1 MGVPLLVTTNG
12 GFTYWPE
19 IIEEGDFP
27 SNCDCCSNENGSSG
41 ATDEMAA
48 VDRRKTGE
56 EDKEMSDL
64 ILMEKSLA
72 EFAVKAREKFK
83 QGIEEH
89 NPNGDKGL
97 LRMSLNQKLTA
108 IREEIIDLWFYVA
121 AIEAATSGKDV
132 E

>member
-27 SNCDCCSNENGSSG
+27 TNCDCCSNENGSSG

-48 VDRRKTGE
+48 VDRRETGE

-121 AIEAATSGKDV
+121 AIEAATNEKDAK
-132 E
+132 

>member
-1 MGVPLLVTTNG
+1 M
-12 GFTYWPE
+12 
-19 IIEEGDFP
+19 
-27 SNCDCCSNENGSSG
+27 
-41 ATDEMAA
+41 AT

-56 EDKEMSDL
+56 EDQEMNDL
-64 ILMEKSLA
+64 ILMEKALA
-72 EFAVKAREKFK
+72 EFAVKARVKFK

-121 AIEAATSGKDV
+121 AIEAATNGKDA

>member
-1 MGVPLLVTTNG
+1 M
-12 GFTYWPE
+12 
-19 IIEEGDFP
+19 
-27 SNCDCCSNENGSSG
+27 
-41 ATDEMAA
+41 AT

-56 EDKEMSDL
+56 EDKEMNDL
-64 ILMEKSLA
+64 ILMEKALA
-72 EFAVKAREKFK
+72 EFAVKARVKFK

-121 AIEAATSGKDV
+121 AIEAATNGKDA